1 METSYEIWKK
11 SSFEIENFSKLKNF
25 FYLHV
30 VAPSQYVKGSKIFQM
45 KKKKLS

>member
-25 FYLHV
+25 YLHV
-30 VAPSQYVKGSKIFQM
+30 VAPSQYVKGSKNFSDEE
-45 KKKKLS
+45 KKLS